1 MNQILLLTG
10 IVIVICI
17 LSGRLID
24 KMGVPSLLA
33 FILLG
38 MCFGVDGIF
47 KISFDDYQFSEL
59 ICSVSL
65 IFIMFYGGFGT
76 NIKEAKPVVSRA
88 VLLSSAGVFLTA
100 GITGIF
106 IHLVLKLPLLES
118 FLVASVIGST
128 DAASVFNILRSKN
141 LNLKENTASL
151 LEMESGSNDPVSYM
165 LTVILTAVLTGQS
178 VNIGSMLFF
187 QVFFGIG
194 CGVLF
199 GKSTAVVLNQVDFDI
214 AQGKT
219 ILVFAAAILAYTVP
233 SMIGGNGYLSVYL
246 CGIILG
252 NSYLPHKRD
261 MVLFFD
267 VLTGVAQMMIF
278 FLLGLLVTPS
288 ELPQVILPS
297 LVIMIF
303 LTFVGRP
310 VSVAALLA
318 GFRSSK
324 GQIGLVSWAGLR
336 GVASIVFAIYVV
348 LRQVHLGY
356 NLFNLV
362 FCIVLLSIS
371 IQGTLLPWISAKFQM
386 IDENADV
393 RRTFNDYQEEE
404 SISFV
409 KFHLYGQHPYVGKCL
424 KEITLPPKLLV
435 VLLIRGKEVL
445 VPNGDTYLKAGDLMI
460 AAAEEFEDRKNM
472 TLREITVDKNHKWSG
487 KALSRISMQAGTLI
501 VMVRRGK
508 ETVIPTGNTVVYEGD
523 VLVQVKF

>member
-24 KMGVPSLLA
+24 KLGVPSLLA

-76 NIKEAKPVVSRA
+76 NIKEAGPVIPRA
-88 VLLSSAGVFLTA
+88 VLLSTAGVLFTA
-100 GITGIF
+100 GITGLF
-106 IHLVLKLPLLES
+106 IHLALKLPLLES

-178 VNIGSMLFF
+178 VNVGSMLVF
-187 QVFFGIG
+187 QILFGIG
-194 CGVLF
+194 CGVFF
-199 GKSTAVVLNQVDFDI
+199 GKVTAFILNKVEFDI

-219 ILVFAAAILAYTVP
+219 ILVFATAILAYTIP

-246 CGIILG
+246 CGI
-252 NSYLPHKRD
+252 
-261 MVLFFD
+261 
-267 VLTGVAQMMIF
+267 
-278 FLLGLLVTPS
+278 LLGLLVTPS
-288 ELPQVILPS
+288 QLPQVIIPS
-297 LVIMIF
+297 FVIMIF
-303 LTFVGRP
+303 LTLVGRP

-318 GFRSSK
+318 GFRASI
-324 GQIGLVSWAGLR
+324 GQMGLVSWAGLR

-348 LRQVHLGY
+348 LRQVPLGY

-371 IQGTLLPWISAKFQM
+371 IQGTLLPWISGKLQM

-409 KFHLYGQHPYVGKCL
+409 KFHLFSQHPYVGKCL

-435 VLLIRGKEVL
+435 VVLIRGKEVL
-445 VPNGDTYLKAGDLMI
+445 VPNGDTCLQAGDLMI

-472 TLREITVDKNHKWSG
+472 TLREITVDKNHKWKGRS
-487 KALSRISMQAGTLI
+487 LSRIPMQAGTLI
-501 VMVRRGK
+501 VMIRRGK

-523 VLVQVKF
+523 VLVQAKF

>member
-1 MNQILLLTG
+1 MESILLLCAV
-10 IVIVICI
+10 VIVICI
-17 LSGRLID
+17 VASRLSQRL
-24 KMGVPSLLA
+24 GVPALLLFLA
-33 FILLG
+33 LG
-38 MCFGVDGIF
+38 MLFGSDGLFRIP
-47 KISFDDYQFSEL
+47 FDNFEAAER
-59 ICSVSL
+59 ICSVAL

-76 NIKEAKPVVSRA
+76 RWEAARPAAARA
-88 VLLSSAGVFLTA
+88 VVLSTLGVAVTALLTA
-100 GITGIF
+100 LFCHFALGF
-106 IHLVLKLPLLES
+106 SVLES
-118 FLVASVIGST
+118 FLTGAVISST
-128 DAASVFNILRSKN
+128 DAASVFSILRSKKLGLRN
-141 LNLKENTASL
+141 HTASL
-151 LEMESGSNDPVSYM
+151 LEVESGSNDPASYM

-178 VNIGSMLFF
+178 VNVGSMLVF
-187 QVFFGIG
+187 QILFGIG
-194 CGVLF
+194 CGVFF
-199 GKSTAVVLNQVDFDI
+199 GKVTAFILNKVEFDI

-219 ILVFAAAILAYTVP
+219 ILVFATAILAYTIP

-246 CGIILG
+246 CGILLG

-267 VLTGVAQMMIF
+267 VLTGVAQMMSF

-288 ELPQVILPS
+288 QLPQVIIPS
-297 LVIMIF
+297 FVIMIF
-303 LTFVGRP
+303 LTLVGRP

-318 GFRSSK
+318 GFRASI
-324 GQIGLVSWAGLR
+324 GQMGLVSWAGLR

-348 LRQVHLGY
+348 LRQVPLGY

-371 IQGTLLPWISAKFQM
+371 IQGTLLPWISGKLQM

-409 KFHLYGQHPYVGKCL
+409 KFHLFSQHPYVGKCL

-435 VLLIRGKEVL
+435 VVLIRGKEVL
-445 VPNGDTYLKAGDLMI
+445 VPNGDTCLQAGDLMI

-472 TLREITVDKNHKWSG
+472 TLREITVDKNHKWKGRS
-487 KALSRISMQAGTLI
+487 LSRIPMQAGTLI
-501 VMVRRGK
+501 VMIRRGK

-523 VLVQVKF
+523 VLVQAKF